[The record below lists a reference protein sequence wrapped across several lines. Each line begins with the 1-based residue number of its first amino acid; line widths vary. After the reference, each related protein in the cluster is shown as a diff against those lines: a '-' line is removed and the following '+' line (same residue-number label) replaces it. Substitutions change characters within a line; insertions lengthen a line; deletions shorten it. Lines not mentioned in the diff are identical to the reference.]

1 MSVQPTYP
9 SDPTPQQWDI
19 IEPVLKRALYGR
31 KRKPIGAPRRYS
43 LYDLYRAM
51 LYVLVNGIRWR
62 DLPRDLPPWQTVYY
76 HFRRWQALGVFEQV
90 QHALAARS
98 RRRERRGQPK
108 TVAVDSQSVPTTQ
121 KGGCV
126 GTTVARK
133 SKGANGT

>member
-9 SDPTPQQWDI
+9 SDPTPQQWAI

-62 DLPRDLPPWQTVYY
+62 DLPATCPRGKPSITTSVAGK
-76 HFRRWQALGVFEQV
+76 RWGCLNSTTRAGGK
-90 QHALAARS
+90 S

-121 KGGCV
+121 KGGCA